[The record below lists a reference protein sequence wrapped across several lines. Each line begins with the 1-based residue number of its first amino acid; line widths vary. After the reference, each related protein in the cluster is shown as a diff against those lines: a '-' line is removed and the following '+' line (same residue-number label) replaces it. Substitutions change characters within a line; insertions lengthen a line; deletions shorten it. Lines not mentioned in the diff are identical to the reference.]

1 MQTFRLYSP
10 YRVWRVFSVLLT
22 LYMLIRKK
30 ERFLLLKPL
39 SPEGLLESI
48 TRLGA
53 SFIKLAQVLATRNDF
68 FPPEYLAK
76 LKMLHDELP
85 PMKKKQMQGV
95 FDRAFKHS
103 PFVRFETE
111 PIASASIGQVHEAW
125 LDEHTKVAVKL
136 RREGIEKQVQADIR
150 ILSFFNSLFRP
161 LFSHY
166 TKHSI
171 EAVINEFSSMILKE
185 VSLNQERANLLMFSQ
200 TYEDMDVTFPKAY
213 ESHSCDDALVM
224 SFEEGFRFDDKEA
237 LSVHDIDIIP
247 LIRTLVTFYTEQML
261 VRGFFHADPHPGNL
275 LVSKEGKLILLDFGM
290 VKRVP
295 NDTRIAII
303 ELIKAANEQDY
314 ERYVSASKRLGTV
327 AYDAPTS
334 ELAEFTQRMFD
345 IFNNDALD
353 SSSMQELAFEV
364 LEQTRNLPFKLP
376 QEAIYIL
383 RVSAIIEGLGTN
395 YIENFNGIKDILPIL
410 QDNIPRALGAKESI
424 VETLIDEFKN
434 FPMDVRAFKNTLYRI
449 SEENLSVEL
458 SKSQL
463 EVLEKSL
470 KESLAPILTGVV
482 LMISGL
488 FVLMYDH
495 ALENYALVLF
505 GAGVLRLLFRK
516 AVL

>member
-1 MQTFRLYSP
+1 
-10 YRVWRVFSVLLT
+10 
-22 LYMLIRKK
+22 
-30 ERFLLLKPL
+30 
-39 SPEGLLESI
+39 
-48 TRLGA
+48 LGA

-68 FPPEYLAK
+68 FPPAYLSK
-76 LKMLHDELP
+76 LKILHDELP
-85 PMKKKQMQGV
+85 SMDEKTMQRV
-95 FDRAFKHS
+95 FDRAFEKD
-103 PFVRFETE
+103 PFYRFDKE

-125 LDEHTKVAVKL
+125 LDEETKVAVKL
-136 RREGIEKQVQADIR
+136 RREGIEKQVSADIR
-150 ILSFFNSLFRP
+150 ILTFFNSLFRP

-171 EAVINEFSSMILKE
+171 EAVIIEFSSMILKE
-185 VSLNQERANLLMFSQ
+185 VSLNQERANLIKFSE
-200 TYEDMDVTFPKAY
+200 TYDDMDVGFPTAY
-213 ESHSCDDALVM
+213 EKLSSDDALVM
-224 SFEEGFRFDDKEA
+224 SFEEGFRFDDAKA
-237 LSVHDIDIIP
+237 LEKHNIDIIP
-247 LIRTLVTFYTEQML
+247 LIETLVKFYTEQML

-314 ERYVSASKRLGTV
+314 ERYVSASKRMGTV
-327 AYDAPTS
+327 AYDAPS
-334 ELAEFTQRMFD
+334 AELAEFTERMFE

-353 SSSMQELAFEV
+353 SSSMQDLAFEV

-383 RVSAIIEGLGTN
+383 RVSAIIEGLGTT

-424 VETLIDEFKN
+424 VETIIDEFKTL
-434 FPMDVRAFKNTLYRI
+434 PLDVRAFRNAIYRI

-458 SKSQL
+458 SKPQL
-463 EVLEKSL
+463 EVLEKSF
-470 KESLAPILTGVV
+470 KESLSPVITGVV
-482 LMISGL
+482 LMLTAI
-488 FVLMYDH
+488 FVLMYDQKF
-495 ALENYALVLF
+495 ENYALILF

-516 AVL
+516 G

>member
-1 MQTFRLYSP
+1 MRTYKLYSP
-10 YRVWRVFSVLLT
+10 LRIWRVFTVLMT
-22 LYMLIRKK
+22 VYMLVRKRK
-30 ERFLLLKPL
+30 RFLLFSPL
-39 SPEGLLESI
+39 SPEKLLDSI
-48 TRLGA
+48 TQLGA

-68 FPPEYLAK
+68 FPPAYLSK

-85 PMKKKQMQGV
+85 PMKSAAMQKV
-95 FDRAFKHS
+95 FSRAFEND
-103 PFVRFETE
+103 PFYRFEKE

-125 LDEHTKVAVKL
+125 LDKDTKIAVKL
-136 RREGIEKQVQADIR
+136 RREGIEKQVKADIK

-171 EAVINEFSSMILKE
+171 EAVVKEFASMILKE
-185 VSLNQERANLLMFSQ
+185 VSLNQERVNLVKFSE
-200 TYEDMDVTFPKAY
+200 TYADMKVSFPKPY
-213 ESHSCDDALVM
+213 EKLSSDDALVM
-224 SFEEGFRFDDKEA
+224 SFEEGFRFDDKESLKA
-237 LSVHDIDIIP
+237 HDIDIAPI
-247 LIRTLVTFYTEQML
+247 IQTLVKFYTEQML

-275 LVSKEGKLILLDFGM
+275 LITKEGKLILLDFGM

-295 NDTRIAII
+295 NETRIAII

-334 ELAEFTQRMFD
+334 ELAEFTERMFE

-383 RVSAIIEGLGTN
+383 RVSAIIEGLGTT

-410 QDNIPRALGAKESI
+410 QDNIPRALGAKEGI

-434 FPMDVRAFKNTLYRI
+434 LPLDVRAFRNALYRI

-463 EVLEKSL
+463 DVLEKSL
-470 KESLAPILTGVV
+470 KESLKPILTGII
-482 LMISGL
+482 LMASAIFL
-488 FVLMYDH
+488 LLYDQDLSH
-495 ALENYALVLF
+495 FALILF
-505 GAGVLRLLFRK
+505 GAGLLRLIFRK
-516 AVL
+516 G